1 MEKLKNKVFL
11 TYSIFLILL
20 NLILYF
26 TKLGRAMTFAITC
39 VINIIIIFFIL
50 NSIKVKRTSTI
61 EIKKAD
67 NINDELFELL
77 ETMDFDIKRLTWHSE
92 ENVTVFNQIVK
103 QSNKVV
109 ELSEGNVASTEE
121 ISAGINE
128 FTQVSD
134 KLEKNIMMI
143 EEKSTKSIEMLSENK
158 NTISGISSLLMDL
171 TDGIKLTSSINADL
185 NISSTDISKFVDN
198 IKKISS
204 QTNLLAL
211 NASIEA
217 ARAGDAGKGF
227 SVVANEIRRLSE
239 STSKFVM
246 EIEQIVGQILNE
258 VENSNNAIDKCVR
271 RSNDIESSTK
281 KTENVIVEIQ
291 NVLISLN
298 TSINEIKEISTTQVT
313 TSHEIEQAISNVSY
327 AVESTH
333 RVTYETINTIT
344 AQKDKNIELLNYCT
358 KLSDM
363 ASGVQKLIAK
373 NKNENEIIFGINP
386 FTSPEDIKNM
396 YIPILNSVFNK
407 IGYRVRTI
415 IVKDYEAL
423 SLGIQEETIDVAW
436 FSPFAYVKAHEK
448 LGIEPLVSPK
458 VNGKV
463 SYNGYI
469 ITRKDSGIN
478 SLADLERKS
487 FGYVDEKSA
496 SGYLYARNI
505 IKAEGMNPDK
515 IFSKTSFMGSHDNVI
530 KAVLLKEL
538 DAGATYNEA
547 MENASKHGVDVE
559 QFRILAKTQDI
570 PKDAIATSKRLS
582 KEFCDNLKKSFIE
595 YVGTANIKSPIEGF
609 VESNDEKYNVI
620 RDVLEK

>member
-1 MEKLKNKVFL
+1 MGKVKKKAFFVS
-11 TYSIFLILL
+11 SIAFILL
-20 NLILYF
+20 NSILYF
-26 TKLGRAMTFAITC
+26 TELGRFMTFSITC
-39 VINIIIIFFIL
+39 VIDIIIIFSAL
-50 NSIKVKRTSTI
+50 YSIKVKKTSTV
-61 EIKKAD
+61 ETKKTD
-67 NINDELFELL
+67 NISDELFTLL

-103 QSNKVV
+103 QSSKVA
-109 ELSEGNVASTEE
+109 ELSEDNVASTEE

-128 FTQVSD
+128 FTEVSD

-143 EEKSTKSIEMLSENK
+143 EESSSKSIKMLSENRS
-158 NTISGISSLLMDL
+158 TISGISSLLMDL

-185 NISSTDISKFVDN
+185 NISSKDISKFVDN

-227 SVVANEIRRLSE
+227 AVVANEIRRLSE
-239 STSKFVM
+239 STSEFVM
-246 EIEQIVGQILNE
+246 EIEQIVGKILNE
-258 VENSNNAIDKCVR
+258 VKNSNLAIDKCVV
-271 RSNDIESSTK
+271 RSNEIESSAK
-281 KTENVIVEIQ
+281 KSENVIVEIQ
-291 NVLISLN
+291 NVLIGLN
-298 TSINEIKEISTTQVT
+298 TSINQIKEISITQVS
-313 TSHEIEQAISNVSY
+313 TSHEIEQAISNVAY

-333 RVTYETINTIT
+333 QVTHETINTIK
-344 AQKDKNIELLNYCT
+344 AQKDKNVELLNYCT

-363 ASGVQKLIAK
+363 ASGVQKLTAK

-396 YIPILNSVFNK
+396 YVPILNSVFNK
-407 IGYRVRTI
+407 IGYKVRTI

-448 LGIEPLVSPK
+448 LGIVPLVSPK

-469 ITRKDSGIN
+469 VTRKDSGIN
-478 SLADLERKS
+478 SLADLKGKS

-505 IKAEGMNPDK
+505 IKTEGMNPDT
-515 IFSKTSFMGSHDNVI
+515 IFSRTAFMGSHDNVI

-547 MENASKHGVDVE
+547 MENASKHGVDIE
-559 QFRILAKTQDI
+559 QFKILAKTQDI
-570 PKDAIATSKRLS
+570 PKDAIAISKKLS
-582 KEFCDNLKKSFIE
+582 KEFCENLKESFIE
-595 YVGTANIKSPIEGF
+595 YVGTANIESPIQGF

-620 RDVLEK
+620 RAVLKK

>member
-1 MEKLKNKVFL
+1 MEKVKKKVFFVS
-11 TYSIFLILL
+11 SIVFILL

-26 TKLGRAMTFAITC
+26 TEVGRNKTFIITC
-39 VINIIIIFFIL
+39 VMDTIIIFIVLNFIKL
-50 NSIKVKRTSTI
+50 KKTSTV
-61 EIKKAD
+61 EVKKTD

-103 QSNKVV
+103 QSSKVA
-109 ELSEGNVASTEE
+109 ELSEENVASTEE
-121 ISAGINE
+121 INAGINE
-128 FTQVSD
+128 FIGVSD
-134 KLEKNIMMI
+134 KLKSNIMTI
-143 EEKSTKSIEMLSENK
+143 KESSSKSIKMLSENRS
-158 NTISGISSLLMDL
+158 TISGISSLLMDL

-185 NISSTDISKFVDN
+185 NISSKDISKFVDN

-258 VENSNNAIDKCVR
+258 VQKSNHAIDKCVV
-271 RSNDIESSTK
+271 RSNDIESSAK
-281 KTENVIVEIQ
+281 KSENVIVEIQ

-298 TSINEIKEISTTQVT
+298 TSINEIKEISTTQVS
-313 TSHEIEQAISNVSY
+313 TSHEIEQAISNVAY

-333 RVTYETINTIT
+333 QVTYDTINTIT
-344 AQKDKNIELLNYCT
+344 AQKDKNVELLNYCT

-363 ASGVQKLIAK
+363 ASGVQKLTAK
-373 NKNENEIIFGINP
+373 NKDKDEIIFGINP

-396 YIPILNSVFNK
+396 YVPILSSVFNK
-407 IGYRVRTI
+407 IGYKVRTI

-436 FSPFAYVKAHEK
+436 FSPFAYVNAHEK

-478 SLADLERKS
+478 NLADLKGKS

-496 SGYLYARNI
+496 SGYLYARSI
-505 IKAEGMNPDK
+505 IKNEGMNPDK
-515 IFSKTSFMGSHDNVI
+515 IFSRTSYMGSHDNVI
-530 KAVLLKEL
+530 KAVLLNEV

-547 MENASKHGVDVE
+547 LENASKHGVDID

-570 PKDAIATSKRLS
+570 PKDAIATSKKLS
-582 KEFCDNLKKSFIE
+582 KEFCEKLKKSFIE
-595 YVGTANIKSPIEGF
+595 YVGTVNIKSPIEGF

-620 RDVLEK
+620 RDVLKK

>member
-1 MEKLKNKVFL
+1 MEKVKKKVFCVS
-11 TYSIFLILL
+11 SIVFILL

-26 TKLGRAMTFAITC
+26 TELGRITTFSITC
-39 VINIIIIFFIL
+39 VIDIIIIFSVL
-50 NSIKVKRTSTI
+50 NSIKVKKTTSI
-61 EIKKAD
+61 ETKKTD
-67 NINDELFELL
+67 NINEELFALL

-103 QSNKVV
+103 QSSKVV
-109 ELSEGNVASTEE
+109 ELSEENVASTEE

-128 FTQVSD
+128 FTEVSD
-134 KLEKNIMMI
+134 KLKKNIVMI
-143 EEKSTKSIEMLSENK
+143 EESSTKSIEMLSENR
-158 NTISGISSLLMDL
+158 NTISGISSLIMDL
-171 TDGIKLTSSINADL
+171 TDRIKLTSSINSDL
-185 NISSTDISKFVDN
+185 NTSSKDIRKFVDN

-217 ARAGDAGKGF
+217 ARAGEAGKGF

-239 STSKFVM
+239 STNEFVM
-246 EIEQIVGQILNE
+246 EIEQIVGQILSE
-258 VENSNNAIDKCVR
+258 VESSNNAIDTCVV
-271 RSNDIESSTK
+271 RSNDIEISAK
-281 KTENVIVEIQ
+281 KSENVIVEIQ

-313 TSHEIEQAISNVSY
+313 TSHEIDQAISNVAY

-333 RVTYETINTIT
+333 QVTYETISTIT
-344 AQKDKNIELLNYCT
+344 AQKDKNVELLNYCT

-363 ASGVQKLIAK
+363 ASGVQKLTAK
-373 NKNENEIIFGINP
+373 NKNEDEIIFGINP

-396 YIPILNSVFNK
+396 YIPILNSIFNK
-407 IGYRVRTI
+407 IGYKVRTI

-448 LGIEPLVSPK
+448 LGIVPLVSPK

-478 SLADLERKS
+478 SLADLKGKS

-505 IKAEGMNPDK
+505 IKTEGMNPDK
-515 IFSKTSFMGSHDNVI
+515 IFSRTSFMGSHDNVI
-530 KAVLLKEL
+530 KAILLKEL

-547 MENASKHGVDVE
+547 MENASNHGVDIS

-570 PKDAIATSKRLS
+570 PKDAIATSKKLS
-582 KEFCDNLKKSFIE
+582 KEFCENLKKSFIE
-595 YVGTANIKSPIEGF
+595 YVATTNIKSPIEGF

-620 RDVLEK
+620 RDVLKK